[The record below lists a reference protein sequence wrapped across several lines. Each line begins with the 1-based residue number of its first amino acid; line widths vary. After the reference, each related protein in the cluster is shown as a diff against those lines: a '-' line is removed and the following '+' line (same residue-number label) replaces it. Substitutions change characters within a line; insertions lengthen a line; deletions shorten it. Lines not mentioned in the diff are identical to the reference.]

1 MGTRSRCLCL
11 FSVAAYNA
19 SYLTSNGKV
28 PIYCKHARAMRDD
41 VMLEAMNEN
50 KTVLYTVH

>member
-19 SYLTSNGKV
+19 SYLTLNGKV
-28 PIYCKHARAMRDD
+28 PIYCKHARAMRDN